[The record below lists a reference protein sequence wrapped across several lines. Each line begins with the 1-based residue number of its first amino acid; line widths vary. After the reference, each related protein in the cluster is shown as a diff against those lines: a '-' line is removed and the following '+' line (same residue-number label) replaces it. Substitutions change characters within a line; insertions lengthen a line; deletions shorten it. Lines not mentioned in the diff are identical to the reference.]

1 MSEHEWNADFEDKSD
16 REQVL
21 RGMKTPWPKTMVELN
36 QFISSVI
43 NGTHTYG
50 SVVEAM
56 GIAAAA
62 TLNYMSSELG
72 VSGFQASCA
81 DLVVLRR
88 QRLLKGPFTLMK
100 LEDIMYPQ
108 YNLHDKLDEFI
119 GDCGKWISEE
129 AKRRLESDGE
139 HAHERV
145 LTHWK
150 RLAQCEG
157 NYPLIALVLRGID
170 PFKGDVEPETTDC
183 EVDSDNSPVLSIE
196 DLGAPTVAP
205 ESNHSES

>member
-1 MSEHEWNADFEDKSD
+1 MSEHAWVADLNDDSD

-21 RGMKTPWPKTMVELN
+21 RERSTPWPKTLAELN
-36 QFISSVI
+36 NLIREVTS
-43 NGTHTYG
+43 GTHTYG

-56 GIAAAA
+56 GIVAAA
-62 TLNYMSSELG
+62 TLNYMGSELG

-88 QRLLKGPFTLMK
+88 QRLLKGPFTLMN

>member
-43 NGTHTYG
+43 KGTHTYG

-62 TLNYMSSELG
+62 TLNYMSS

-88 QRLLKGPFTLMK
+88 QRFLKGPFTLMK

-108 YNLHDKLDEFI
+108 YNLHDNLDEFI
-119 GDCGKWISEE
+119 SDCGKWISEE

-150 RLAQCEG
+150 RLAQCDG